1 MKDRLKLFS
10 YFVQDLND
18 NARHRDAADILGWS
32 TRELS
37 NILGFESAWY
47 GWAQIRED
55 GPVIHASSTYNQPVD
70 YYQSWTEIAPQD
82 LLVAQFLKDPVGV
95 PTYDRGGEVHTD
107 GMQHLADTYGLKRM
121 ATAMNLREG
130 RSASL
135 WISAYRGGVS
145 QNWSEEEC
153 EFLQCAVDHI
163 AASARTAANQDEARL
178 NSDASTILINE
189 KGVAILG
196 LNSLKERFGHIWSH
210 QDGDRVPRWLAE
222 YIDQPGEH
230 LLIDRGLVAYCER
243 VSGDDGLALQKLT
256 LRPLQKFDLLTAR
269 EQHVAQLLAS
279 GKSHK
284 ETARILS
291 VAPSTVRNQTQAIYS
306 KLGVDNRS
314 SLVAAVPIHA
324 GTAPSKALIRC

>member
-1 MKDRLKLFS
+1 MKDRLRLFS
-10 YFVQDLND
+10 SFVQDLNE
-18 NARHRDAADILGWS
+18 NARQRGAADILGWS

-37 NILGFESAWY
+37 DILGFDSAWY

-55 GPVIHASSTYNQPVD
+55 GPVIHASTTYNLPED
-70 YYQSWTEIAPQD
+70 YFRSWTEIAPQD

-95 PTYDRGGEVHTD
+95 PTYDRGGDVHTD
-107 GMQHLADTYGLKRM
+107 GMQHLSDTYGLKRM

-135 WISAYRGGVS
+135 WISAYRGGEAS
-145 QNWSEEEC
+145 RNWSDEEC

-163 AASARTAANQDEARL
+163 AACARAAASHDAARL
-178 NSDASTILINE
+178 NSDASAILVNE
-189 KGVAILG
+189 HGVAIIG
-196 LNSLKERFGHIWSH
+196 LNSLKQRFGHIWSH

-230 LLIDRGLVAYCER
+230 LLIDRGLVAHCER
-243 VSGDDGLALQKLT
+243 VTGADGLALQKMT
-256 LRPLQKFDLLTAR
+256 LRPLLKFDLLTAR
-269 EQHVAQLLAS
+269 EKHVAQLLAS

-314 SLVAAVPIHA
+314 SLVAAVPDRI
-324 GTAPSKALIRC
+324 GDIPDRERTF